1 MEKNYTSKSFR
12 KIFENFLMCRSL
24 AISNVIFVENL
35 EDMRPFLKQVAEYY
49 YSKGDVE
56 RRCFVFPNRRSMAF
70 FMKWLSEAVA
80 DAQKAGL
87 SPRPIMS
94 PGMFTINDLFFKVA
108 GCRQADRVTQ
118 LLELYECYRE
128 LNPKAESLDEFI
140 FWGDIILADFNDVD
154 KYLVEPVQLFTNVAD
169 YKQLQDNFSYLTPTQ
184 RKAIEG
190 FISHFNDVSGK
201 LTVDLDTENPDVKGR
216 FLQIWNIL
224 YPLYKQFNERL
235 SSKGLAYEGM
245 VYRGLA
251 QRLKNESAED
261 IFREGFHEDVSFVF
275 VGLNA
280 LNECEKTLLR
290 KLRDASKAEFCWDYS
305 GDMIKDPQNRSSFFM
320 SDNVL
325 EFPQASQW
333 DPEGVKVPTV
343 NVVSVASA
351 VGQAKLL
358 PDIITSSE
366 DSAVVLPD
374 EGLLASVLNS
384 IPESIRDINVT
395 MGLPMKGSLLFSMMS
410 DIATVQ
416 MHAVNRKGGWLFYH
430 KHVWD
435 LFTNP
440 LFKCAADEASK
451 EIIRKVKESA
461 KYYIP
466 MSDLQGT
473 ELMDVVF
480 RPVVL
485 DPKSRDKEQIQ
496 AFAEYQKT
504 VVRTIAPAVA
514 DDPKMALELEYA
526 KEYYRSVNLLQ
537 GYKLEVVP
545 LTYIRLLSQ
554 ILGSVSVPFKGE
566 PLKGLQIMGPLEMRA
581 LDFRNLVIMSANEG
595 LFPRRS
601 VSSSFIPPEL
611 RRGFGLPTYEYQ
623 DAVWAYYFYRVIS
636 RAENVWMLVDS
647 RTEGLKS
654 GEESR
659 YIKQLEYHFG
669 VPVRR
674 YVVSSGEMCTVDVPE
689 IVKTKEDVDKIA
701 ETILSATAIQ
711 NYLACPAKFYYA
723 TVKGLQVEEEVSES
737 LDYGMFGTVFHDV
750 MRAIYTA
757 EETMSPDFEFDHA
770 GKNESVLSG
779 KLSRISQSYIKSWLG
794 REGEIREKVKALI
807 VSQLRAVE
815 VSGRN
820 LVVADVIVKY
830 VIKTLQRDLE
840 LLQSG
845 GQESFEILGR
855 EMPVFG
861 EFHGQKLKGF
871 IDRIDSF
878 QPGQARVVDYKTG
891 KVLVDDE
898 DIHDG
903 NAEDIAEKIFAQD
916 VAERPKIALQFY
928 IYDLLLGKYDFIKGK
943 KICNSVYSTAKLF
956 KEAPMTVPMN
966 EKFFDAVSERLKALF
981 DQMRDPEI
989 PFRRT
994 SDENVCAYCDF
1005 KNICGR

>member
-1 MEKNYTSKSFR
+1 
-12 KIFENFLMCRSL
+12 
-24 AISNVIFVENL
+24 
-35 EDMRPFLKQVAEYY
+35 MRQFLKQVAEHYY
-49 YSKGDVE
+49 NKGDIE
-56 RRCFVFPNRRSMAF
+56 KRCFVFPNRRSMAF
-70 FMKWLSEAVA
+70 FMKWLSEAVSEA
-80 DAQKAGL
+80 SKAGMATRPL
-87 SPRPIMS
+87 ISPSMY
-94 PGMFTINDLFFKVA
+94 TINDLFFKVG

-118 LLELYECYRE
+118 LLELYECYRD

-140 FWGDIILADFNDVD
+140 FWGDIILGDFNDVD
-154 KYLVEPVQLFTNVAD
+154 KYMVDPSQLFTNVAD
-169 YKQLQDNFSYLTPTQ
+169 YKQLQDNFSYLTETQ
-184 RKAIEG
+184 KKAIEG
-190 FISHFNDVSGK
+190 FISHFNDVSGR
-201 LTVDLDTENPDVKGR
+201 LTVDLDTDNPDVKGR

-224 YPLYKQFNERL
+224 YPLYAQFNDRL

-245 VYRGLA
+245 VYRELA
-251 QRLKNESAED
+251 RRMKTEAVKD
-261 IFREGFHEDVSFVF
+261 IFEGVFPEDGSFVF

-325 EFPQASQW
+325 EFPQAAQW
-333 DPEGVKVPTV
+333 DPEGVTVPAV

-358 PDIITSSE
+358 SDIIKSSE

-374 EGLLASVLNS
+374 EGLLSSVLNS
-384 IPESIRDINVT
+384 IPESIQDINVT

-416 MHAVNRKGGWLFYH
+416 MHAVNRKGVWLFYH

-435 LFTNP
+435 LFSNP
-440 LFKCAADEASK
+440 LFKCAADEATE

-461 KYYIP
+461 RYYIP
-466 MSDLQGT
+466 MEDLQGS

-480 RPVVL
+480 RPVVM
-485 DPKSRDKEQIQ
+485 DPKSRDKEQIH
-496 AFAEYQKT
+496 AFAEYQKA
-504 VVRTIAPAVA
+504 VIRAVAPAVA

-526 KEYYRSVNLLQ
+526 KEYYRCVNLLQ
-537 GYKLEVVP
+537 GHALEVVP

-554 ILGSVSVPFKGE
+554 ILGSVSVPFRGE

-581 LDFRNLVIMSANEG
+581 LDFRNLVIMSCNEG

-611 RRGFGLPTYEYQ
+611 RKGFGLPTYEYQ

-674 YVVSSGEMCTVDVPE
+674 YVVSNGDMCTVDVPE
-689 IVKTKEDVDKIA
+689 VAKTQEDIEKI
-701 ETILSATAIQ
+701 EKTVLSATAIQ
-711 NYLACPAKFYYA
+711 NYLSCPAKFYYA
-723 TVKGLQVEEEVSES
+723 VVKGLQVEEEVSES

-750 MRAIYTA
+750 MRAVYTA
-757 EETMSPDFEFDHA
+757 EDAMSPDFEFDHA
-770 GKNESVLSG
+770 GKNESMLSC
-779 KLSRISQSYIKSWLG
+779 KLTHVSQSYIESWLN
-794 REGEIREKVKALI
+794 REDKIREKVKALI
-807 VSQLRAVE
+807 VSQLKAVE

-820 LVVADVIVKY
+820 LVVADVIVRY
-830 VIKTLQRDLE
+830 VVKTLRRDLE
-840 LLQSG
+840 LLKES

-855 EMPVFG
+855 ELPVFG
-861 EFHGQKLKGF
+861 EFYGQKLKGF

-878 QPGQARVVDYKTG
+878 HPGQARVVDYKTG
-891 KVLVDDE
+891 KVLADDE

-916 VAERPKIALQFY
+916 VADRPKIALQFY
-928 IYDLLLGKYDFIKGK
+928 IYDLLLGNYDLVKGR

-956 KEAPMTVPMN
+956 KEPPKTVPMN
-966 EKFFDAVSERLKALF
+966 GKFYEAVSVKLKALL
-981 DQMRDPEI
+981 DEMRNPEI

-994 SDENVCAYCDF
+994 ADANVCTYCDF